1 MTAQNTKRKLQ
12 LPFDGVKIDK
22 QFDILKVL
30 VEWYNKHKKGVK
42 YKDIAGI
49 HASKTNVSS
58 TLSYYSAIG
67 WLKEVAKGQYVPSDD
82 LVQFFEGI
90 DKITPSINLT
100 KNIENTPIGE
110 KIFFFISQKGKVTED
125 DIIKYIGSEFKLKEK
140 DKNRILK
147 ILDILIKLNALK
159 KTDKFLELD
168 VTYKIKKTKKAT
180 DQTSNKNI
188 KEFEVAEFVNIK
200 DMPILISI
208 LINPETDKEKVRSCI
223 RIILDEIRRW
233 KNEQT

>member
-1 MTAQNTKRKLQ
+1 MINQNLKKKIKL
-12 LPFDGVKIDK
+12 PYDKVKIDT
-22 QFDILKVL
+22 QFKILKSL
-30 VEWYNKHKKGVK
+30 VDWYNKNKKGVK

-49 HASKTNVSS
+49 HASKTNVSG

-67 WLKEVAKGQYVPSDD
+67 WLKEIAKGQYIPSDD

-90 DKITPSINLT
+90 DKITPLINLT
-100 KNIENTPIGE
+100 ENIKNTPVGE

-125 DIIKYIGSEFKLKEK
+125 DIIKYVGSEFKLKEK
-140 DKNRILK
+140 DKSKISK

-223 RIILDEIRRW
+223 RVILDEIRRW
-233 KNEQT
+233 KNE

>member
-1 MTAQNTKRKLQ
+1 MINQNLKKKIKL
-12 LPFDGVKIDK
+12 PYDKVKIDT
-22 QFDILKVL
+22 QFKILKSL
-30 VEWYNKHKKGVK
+30 VDWYNKNKKGVK

-49 HASKTNVSS
+49 HASKTNVSG

-67 WLKEVAKGQYVPSDD
+67 WLKEIAKGQYIPSDD

-100 KNIENTPIGE
+100 ENIKNTPVGE

-125 DIIKYIGSEFKLKEK
+125 DTIKYVGSEFKLKEK
-140 DKNRILK
+140 DKSKISK

-223 RIILDEIRRW
+223 RVILDEIRRW
-233 KNEQT
+233 KNE